1 MGRGTVKI
9 TLSFPEWQTAQ
20 VIPATYEI
28 PVGDLKSSG
37 K

>member
-9 TLSFPEWQTAQ
+9 RLSFPEWKTAP
-20 VIPATYEI
+20 VVPASYEI
-28 PVGDLKSSG
+28 PVAERKSGG

>member
-9 TLSFPEWQTAQ
+9 TLSFPTWKRDA
-20 VIPATYEI
+20 VVPATYEI
-28 PVGDLKSSG
+28 PVAEAKSDD